1 MPALFFYTT
10 AHTIYLLACAF
21 PPNYSTTPRGKK
33 RWGKRFKR
41 KLSTVAKKVGMRRK
55 SRQEKTN
62 HLIKEETPR
71 DPTNPAVC
79 VPIPE
84 RKLGEIIMD
93 GSFRASDLVRYVSQ
107 LVYILTT
114 LGVIY
119 G

>member
-1 MPALFFYTT
+1 MVRWWCLHYFYTT
-10 AHTIYLLACAF
+10 THTIYLLACAF
-21 PPNYSTTPRGKK
+21 PPNYSTTTRGKK

-41 KLSTVAKKVGMRRK
+41 KLSTAAKKAGIRRK

-62 HLIKEETPR
+62 HLIKEETSK

-79 VPIPE
+79 VPNP
-84 RKLGEIIMD
+84 EIIM
-93 GSFRASDLVRYVSQ
+93 GGPFRASDFVRYVCQ